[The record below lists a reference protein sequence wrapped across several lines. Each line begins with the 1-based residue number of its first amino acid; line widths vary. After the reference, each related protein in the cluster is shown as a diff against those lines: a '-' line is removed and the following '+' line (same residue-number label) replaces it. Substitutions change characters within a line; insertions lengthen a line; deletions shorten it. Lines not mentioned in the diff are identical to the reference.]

1 MAAKTIAPG
10 VYGISLGIVNV
21 FLIDAGDLTLIDT
34 GMPGAVGRI
43 LAAVRALGRQ
53 PTDIRHILLT
63 HLHADHTGSLK
74 ALKEATGAAAYMH
87 PADAALTRRGEVM
100 RPARPGPGIV
110 RWLLVRL
117 SSLRVVPAHIEA
129 TPVERDLQ
137 DGQVLPFAGDLRV
150 IHTPGHTQGHAAFLW
165 PHEGGVLFAGDM
177 ASNMGRLGPS
187 ILYEDYATALRSL
200 ARVSSLNFKVACFSH
215 GPAITGNARERFRQ
229 MWGQPSDPARYG

>member
-1 MAAKTIAPG
+1 MAVKPVTPH
-10 VYGISLGIVNV
+10 VYCIPISIVNV

-53 PTDIRHILLT
+53 PADIRHILLT

-74 ALKEATGAAAYMH
+74 ALKEATRAAAYMH

-117 SSLRVVPAHIEA
+117 SSSRVVPARVEA
-129 TPVERDLQ
+129 TTVEDELQ
-137 DGQVLPFAGDLRV
+137 DGQVLPFAGDLQV
-150 IHTPGHTQGHAAFLW
+150 VHTPGHTQGHVAFLW
-165 PHEGGVLFAGDM
+165 PREGGVLFAGDM

-215 GPAITGNARERFRQ
+215 GPAIVGKARERFQ
-229 MWGQPSDPARYG
+229 QKWGKPDDPAL